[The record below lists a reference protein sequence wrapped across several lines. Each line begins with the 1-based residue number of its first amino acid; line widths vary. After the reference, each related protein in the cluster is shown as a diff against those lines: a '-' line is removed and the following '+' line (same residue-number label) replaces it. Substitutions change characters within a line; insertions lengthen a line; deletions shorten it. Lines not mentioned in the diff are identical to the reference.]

1 MAEDL
6 ADAIVVAAKKMEKVE
21 DLFLIASIQKMSD
34 GNFHVQGGFDER
46 TTFGSFI
53 LGHNLL
59 AKKGYRMMPTTHQ
72 WYTRI
77 MKHHHADDDLYYRI
91 VEKE

>member
-46 TTFGSFI
+46 TTFGTFT